1 MDGFL
6 AICLTV
12 IFAAWVWTLKHQL
25 ADATDRLAS
34 AHHGPLRHRHCPPAP
49 LNTESPEPEA
59 DESAATEADHMQQRG
74 IKTWVIA

>member
-25 ADATDRLAS
+25 ADATDRLTG
-34 AHHGPLRHRHCPPAP
+34 AHHGSLRHRHRPPAP
-49 LNTESPEPEA
+49 PNAERPETEA
-59 DESAATEADHMQQRG
+59 DESAATEMDHMRKRG